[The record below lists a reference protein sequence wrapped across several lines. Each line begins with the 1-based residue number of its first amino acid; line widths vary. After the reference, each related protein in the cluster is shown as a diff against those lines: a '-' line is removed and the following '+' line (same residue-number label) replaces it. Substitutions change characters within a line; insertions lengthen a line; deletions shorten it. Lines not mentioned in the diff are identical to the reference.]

1 MLIETFHTS
10 FAAKA
15 ELNGSGELIRSPK
28 MLYLSFSNLAGRPK
42 AGPEALGEFLRP
54 PPALGAR
61 GLPSSHPTPH
71 ICTAEIWKKMYEKS
85 IFFLKVSKILVESMI
100 WRDRNSKFGPNYDLE
115 VDNLENK
122 IIHLQ
127 IITWAKF

>member
-1 MLIETFHTS
+1 MLIETFQTS

-71 ICTAEIWKKMYEKS
+71 ICTAEILKKMYEKS
-85 IFFLKVSKILVESMI
+85 IFFSESFKIFS
-100 WRDRNSKFGPNYDLE
+100 GQYDLAGSE
-115 VDNLENK
+115 FK
-122 IIHLQ
+122 IWPKL
-127 IITWAKF
+127 